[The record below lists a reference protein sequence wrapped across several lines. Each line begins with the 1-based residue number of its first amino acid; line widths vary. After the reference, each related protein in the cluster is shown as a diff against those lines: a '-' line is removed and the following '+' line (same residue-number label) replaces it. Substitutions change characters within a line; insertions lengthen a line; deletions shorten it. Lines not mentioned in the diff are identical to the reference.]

1 MHNGFVTVNG
11 EKMSKSLG
19 NISLVKDLTE
29 DNHGEVIR
37 LSLLSSHYRQAL
49 DWNDKII
56 HQAKKLLDKLYKV
69 LSDLKDIKPSE
80 INESSMSII
89 SPLLDDLNTPGLLAN
104 LNKMIKEFK
113 NISDKDLP
121 EFKSKLLLANKL
133 MGICQEDYL
142 DWFNYDK
149 EGLDTDMINALI
161 LERLDAKKNKNFDK
175 ADSIRQQLLDMNIEI
190 KDTES
195 GTDWTLKV

>member
-1 MHNGFVTVNG
+1 
-11 EKMSKSLG
+11 MSKSLG

>member
-1 MHNGFVTVNG
+1 
-11 EKMSKSLG
+11 
-19 NISLVKDLTE
+19 
-29 DNHGEVIR
+29 
-37 LSLLSSHYRQAL
+37 
-49 DWNDKII
+49 
-56 HQAKKLLDKLYKV
+56 
-69 LSDLKDIKPSE
+69 
-80 INESSMSII
+80 MSII

-121 EFKSKLLLANKL
+121 EFKSKLLLANEL

-142 DWFNYDK
+142 DWFNHDK
-149 EGLDTDMINALI
+149 EGLDTNMIDALI